1 MSAHEHDRWE
11 QLAAGFALDALEPE
25 ERADFS
31 AHLAS
36 CAQCQELVDEHRL
49 VAAQLGSLAG
59 DDVAPPPW
67 RGIRAGGVGVPPPPG
82 SATRGGVVGE
92 PQRPAEA
99 EVVVLRRRPRFATLA
114 AAAAVVAIAGA
125 AVATWQLTRDAN
137 GTQPLAS
144 VAACRHTTGCHV
156 VALGTTDGGT
166 PADLLVHD
174 GRVAVVPTSMPAPP
188 AGSVWAL
195 WQVPRSGAPQLL
207 TEFET
212 GRHTAPLQLGY
223 DETASFA
230 VSRERSG
237 ATPTAPSVVVATGN
251 AG

>member
-1 MSAHEHDRWE
+1 MSDHDHWE

-49 VAAQLGSLAG
+49 VAEQPGALPRA
-59 DDVAPPPW
+59 DVSPPPW
-67 RGIRAGGVGVPPPPG
+67 SAIRA
-82 SATRGGVVGE
+82 GVVGE
-92 PQRPAEA
+92 SQRPAEA
-99 EVVVLRRRPRFATLA
+99 DVVVLRRRPRFATLA
-114 AAAAVVAIAGA
+114 AAAAAVAIAGA
-125 AVATWQLTRDAN
+125 AVATWQLARDGN

-156 VALGTTDGGT
+156 VALGTTGGAT

-174 GRVAVVPTSMPAPP
+174 GHVAVVPTSMPAPP

-195 WQVPRSGAPQLL
+195 WQVPRSGPPQLL

-237 ATPTAPSVVVATGN
+237 ATPTAPSVVVASGN
-251 AG
+251 AS